1 MTAPTVLISGAGL
14 GGLFLAILLERAN
27 IPYQVFE
34 KAPHVVPLGASIG
47 INANILPAFE
57 QLGLMEEIERI
68 GRRCMS
74 IGLYDENLKPIG
86 EFDLSCFKTKA
97 GYYSLIFHRPD
108 LYDLLLSRIPAEKIS
123 FNKKIV
129 SYEQDKDGV
138 TIHTSDN
145 ETFHGDIL
153 VGADGTY
160 STIRKIMLERL
171 SKTNQLPLSDR
182 KGLRATHACVIG
194 TTKPLDPEKYPLLKD
209 NSAYFSNVVG
219 HAKAHTWMLMT
230 LQNNRMCYLIEEQLD
245 SETMNDVT
253 ALRGKWLTP
262 EAKEKMIKATYNLPI
277 RHAHHAGLAAH
288 KDDQRTLGDLIENTD
303 PEMVSTILLEEHL
316 LETWYD
322 GRTVLLGD
330 ACHKMNPSTGQGA
343 VNAFQDAVVL
353 VNCLYDLSG
362 DDDGKGP
369 LSLEKI
375 TEAFK
380 DYRDQRF
387 SQAKFQLENAN
398 MIARVMNGQTWS
410 DKILRVLITNTPN
423 WIAQKMVLSKAGY
436 RPQINFLPRIP
447 DPPNLDVVQQKPS
460 KRYTEMRM

>member
-27 IPYQVFE
+27 IPYHIYE

-47 INANILPAFE
+47 INANIFPAFD

-68 GRRCMS
+68 GRPCTS
-74 IGLYDENLKPIG
+74 IDLFDENLKPIG
-86 EFDLSCFKTKA
+86 EFDLSCYKTRA
-97 GYYSLIFHRPD
+97 GYSTQIFHRPD
-108 LYDLLLSRIPAEKIS
+108 LYNLLLSRIPAEKIS

-153 VGADGTY
+153 VGADGCY
-160 STIRKIMLERL
+160 STIRKIMQERL
-171 SKTNQLPLSDR
+171 AKTNQLSLSDKR
-182 KGLRATHACVIG
+182 GLRATHACVIG
-194 TTKPLDPEKYPLLKD
+194 TTKPLDPEKYPIMKD
-209 NSAYFSNVVG
+209 GSAYFSNVVG

-230 LQNNRMCYLIEEQLD
+230 LHDNRMCYLIEEQLD

-262 EAKEKMIKATYNLPI
+262 EAKEKMIKETYNLPI
-277 RHAHHAGLAAH
+277 RHALHNGLAAH
-288 KDDQRTLGDLIENTD
+288 QDDQRTLGDLIENTD
-303 PEMVSTILLEEHL
+303 PEMVSTILLEEQL
-316 LETWYD
+316 LETWHD
-322 GRTVLLGD
+322 GRTVLIGD

-353 VNCLYDLSG
+353 VNCLYDVSG
-362 DDDGKGP
+362 DEGP
-369 LSLEKI
+369 LSVEKI

-380 DYRDQRF
+380 DYRDQRY

-410 DKILRVLITNTPN
+410 DKILRVIITNTPH
-423 WIAQKMVLSKAGY
+423 WIAEKMVMSKAGY

-447 DPPNLDVVQQKPS
+447 DPPTLNVVQQKPS
-460 KRYTEMRM
+460 KRYTEMRV